1 MRCDIKTMQ
10 SKIFWVVV
18 VMLGVFVLM
27 QKFQASEGI
36 SVQQAQTMNQ
46 QGALLL
52 DVREPQE
59 YAEIHAPNATLIPLG
74 ELGSRLNEIAPYKDK
89 PIAVVCRSG
98 RRSSKAVQLLKESG
112 YTQVSNVAGGMN
124 AWESAGLTVVHK

>member
-59 YAEIHAPNATLIPLG
+59 YAEIHAPNATLIPWVSWVLVSMKS
-74 ELGSRLNEIAPYKDK
+74 LLTKISRSQWS
-89 PIAVVCRSG
+89 VVPVG
-98 RRSSKAVQLLKESG
+98 VRRKLCSC
-112 YTQVSNVAGGMN
+112 
-124 AWESAGLTVVHK
+124 